1 MSTYTTTGLDRS
13 DFLMLDASLSE
24 EDKAI
29 RDRVRDFGEQVVLPV
44 INEYWERAEF
54 PYEIL
59 PKLAE
64 LGVVGTFIKGYG
76 CPGLTRRQAGLVA
89 REMGRIDGSVNT
101 FLGVHSNL
109 CMGSIYILGSD
120 EQRQRWLPQMA
131 KLEKTGAFALTE
143 PDHGS
148 DSVSLETSARREG
161 DEWVLNGHKRW
172 IGNGHAGDVIVVYA
186 RDEEDGQVKAFVVE
200 KTDGQYPQGY
210 NPEVITGKIGKRAIL
225 QGDITITDLRVPEA
239 NRLANCNS
247 FKDVNKVLAATRGGA
262 SYEAVGHAMAGFEI
276 ARAYALQREQFGS
289 PIAAFQLVQEKLAT
303 MLSDVVQLQLL
314 ALRMSE
320 LQEADEFTGPMA
332 SLIKMTTSRKALAI
346 CREARDMMGGNGLL
360 LENHVA
366 RHVTD
371 MEVVSTYE
379 GTDSVQALI
388 VGREITGISAFTA
401 KKSRPRADKT
411 EKKD

>member
-1 MSTYTTTGLDRS
+1 MSTYTTSGLDRA
-13 DFLMLDASLSE
+13 DFLLLDSQLSE
-24 EDKAI
+24 EDIAI
-29 RDRVRDFGEQVVLPV
+29 RDRVRDFGENVVLPI
-44 INEYWERAEF
+44 INDYWERAEF

-59 PKLAE
+59 PQLAE
-64 LGVVGTFIKGYG
+64 LGIIGTFIKGYG

-89 REMGRIDGSVNT
+89 REMGRIDGSINT

-109 CMGSIYILGSD
+109 CMGSIYILGDD
-120 EQRQRWLPQMA
+120 EQRERWLPDLA
-131 KLEKTGAFALTE
+131 KLNKTGAFALTE
-143 PDHGS
+143 PTHGS

-186 RDEEDGQVKAFVVE
+186 RDEADGQVKAFVVE
-200 KTDGQYPQGY
+200 KTDGNYPAGY
-210 NPEVITGKIGKRAIL
+210 APEVITGKIGKRAIL
-225 QGDITITDLRVPEA
+225 QGDITITDMRIPES
-239 NRLANCNS
+239 NRLQNCDS

-262 SYEAVGHAMAGFEI
+262 SWEAVGHAMAGYEI
-276 ARAYALQREQFGS
+276 ARSYALEREQFGS

-303 MLSDVVQLQLL
+303 MLSDVTQLQLL
-314 ALRMSE
+314 TLRMAE
-320 LQEADEFTGPMA
+320 LQEEDAVTGPMA

-366 RHVTD
+366 RHLTD

-379 GTDSVQALI
+379 GTDSMQALI
-388 VGREITGISAFTA
+388 VGREITDISAFTN
-401 KKSRPRADKT
+401 KKARKR
-411 EKKD
+411 

>member
-1 MSTYTTTGLDRS
+1 MSTYTTSGLDRA
-13 DFLMLDASLSE
+13 DFLLLDSQLSE
-24 EDKAI
+24 EDIAI
-29 RDRVRDFGEQVVLPV
+29 RDRVRDFGENVVLPI
-44 INEYWERAEF
+44 INDYWERAEF

-59 PKLAE
+59 PQLAE
-64 LGVVGTFIKGYG
+64 LGIIGTFIKGYG

-89 REMGRIDGSVNT
+89 REMGRIDGSINT

-109 CMGSIYILGSD
+109 CMGSIYILGDD
-120 EQRQRWLPQMA
+120 EQRERWLPDLA
-131 KLEKTGAFALTE
+131 KLNKTGAFALTE
-143 PDHGS
+143 PTHGS

-186 RDEEDGQVKAFVVE
+186 RDEADGQVKAFVVE
-200 KTDGQYPQGY
+200 KTDGNYPAGY
-210 NPEVITGKIGKRAIL
+210 APEVITGKIGKRAIL
-225 QGDITITDLRVPEA
+225 QGDITITDMRIPES
-239 NRLANCNS
+239 NRLQNCDS

-262 SYEAVGHAMAGFEI
+262 SWEAVGHAMAGYEI
-276 ARAYALQREQFGS
+276 ARSYALEREQFGS

-303 MLSDVVQLQLL
+303 MLSDVTQLQLL
-314 ALRMSE
+314 TLRMAE
-320 LQEADEFTGPMA
+320 LQEEDAVTGPMA

-366 RHVTD
+366 RHLTD

-379 GTDSVQALI
+379 GTDSMQALI
-388 VGREITGISAFTA
+388 VGREITGISAFTN
-401 KKSRPRADKT
+401 KKARKR
-411 EKKD
+411 

>member
-1 MSTYTTTGLDRS
+1 MTTYTTSGIDRS
-13 DFLMLDASLSE
+13 DFLMLDSSLSE
-24 EDKAI
+24 EDIAI
-29 RDRVRDFGEQVVLPV
+29 RDRVRDFGEQVVLPI

-64 LGVVGTFIKGYG
+64 LGIVGTFIKGYG

-89 REMGRIDGSVNT
+89 REMGRIDGSINT

-120 EQRQRWLPQMA
+120 EQRERWLPDMA
-131 KLEKTGAFALTE
+131 KLKKTGAFALTE

-186 RDEEDGQVKAFVVE
+186 RDEADGQVKAFVVE
-200 KTDGQYPQGY
+200 KIDGEYPQGY

-225 QGDITITDLRVPEA
+225 QGDITITDLHVPET
-239 NRLANCNS
+239 NRLENCNS

-262 SYEAVGHAMAGFEI
+262 SFEAVGHAMAGYEI
-276 ARAYALQREQFGS
+276 ARSYALERIQFGS
-289 PIAAFQLVQEKLAT
+289 PIASFQLVQEKLAT

-314 ALRMSE
+314 AQRMAE
-320 LQEADEFTGPMA
+320 LQEEGTFTGPMS

-401 KKSRPRADKT
+401 KKKNKS
-411 EKKD
+411 

>member
-1 MSTYTTTGLDRS
+1 MSTYTTTGLERT
-13 DFLMLDASLSE
+13 DFLLLDEQFTE
-24 EDKAI
+24 EDIAL
-29 RDRVRDFGEQVVLPV
+29 RDKVRAFGEEVVLPV
-44 INEYWERAEF
+44 INDYWERAEF

-64 LGVVGTFIKGYG
+64 LGIIGTFIEGYG
-76 CPGLTRRQAGLVA
+76 CPGLTRRQAGIVA
-89 REMGRIDGSVNT
+89 REMGRIDGSINT

-109 CMGSIYILGSD
+109 CMGSIYILGD
-120 EQRQRWLPQMA
+120 DDQRNRWLPALA
-131 KLEKTGAFALTE
+131 KLEKTGAFGLTE
-143 PDHGS
+143 PNHGS

-161 DEWVLNGHKRW
+161 EEWVLNGHKRW
-172 IGNGHAGDVIVVYA
+172 IGNGHAGDVIVIYA
-186 RDEEDGQVKAFVVE
+186 RDEADGQVKAFVVE
-200 KTDGQYPQGY
+200 KTDGSYPAGY

-225 QGDITITDLRVPEA
+225 QGDITITDMRIPES
-239 NRLANCNS
+239 NRLQNCNS

-262 SYEAVGHAMAGFEI
+262 SWEAVGHAMAGYEI

-289 PIAAFQLVQEKLAT
+289 PIAGFQLVQEKLAT

-320 LQEADEFTGPMA
+320 LQEAGTFTGPMS
-332 SLIKMTTSRKALAI
+332 SLIKMTTARKALAI

-388 VGREITGISAFTA
+388 VGREITGISAFTNPKARRDKAA
-401 KKSRPRADKT
+401 K
-411 EKKD
+411 